1 MATLAASPG
10 RFARGASPT
19 PVRFKD
25 GVLHIVGFSSCGDFN
40 AAINAGHT
48 LEQHGAIK
56 AFRPIAH
63 GREQQFRAWL
73 LNHPQGRKGMQS
85 GAGKAHDGSPFCWIE
100 WQNSSKQYI
109 GGLDAINDMIDVTSP
124 AVESPISPFVELV
137 AAAADAAAGISP
149 ARKQPRL
156 SRLPPVNSAALA
168 SAPVPDQQ
176 GQQDPAPP
184 LVDAAPPLVD
194 ATKFMGPDGKP
205 EKRDGRPPVMD
216 MPKSLMK
223 GMPAPFHIMKWI
235 CGLMSSAGAEEGKA
249 RLITIPYSHYC
260 ERARWVLSMTPLA
273 FTEDG
278 HPPGFHMFPVTDVT
292 GDSYSATPVLVLP
305 GGETVTDSAAIVRRL
320 VKDFPN
326 ELALLYP
333 AEHAADITALEAEM
347 ATTLGANVRQVAY
360 THVLDKNY
368 IETITPWLSKHSSRV
383 EAFLYSMTS
392 KTIAKGM
399 IKLMRCRYSRIPQ
412 AEYEID
418 RLFARLE
425 ARLAG
430 GNDNANANAGKR
442 YLFGDALTAA
452 DITFATL
459 VYPLVLPKEMDGL
472 LPPPDELPA
481 QYRESIKKY
490 RATAAGQHALR
501 IYRDHRFAAGAPQQ
515 LIAPNTRRDVN
526 FNLGLA
532 VVVASAGMA
541 SVLALWLMWAL
552 LSALLVLV

>member
-1 MATLAASPG
+1 
-10 RFARGASPT
+10 
-19 PVRFKD
+19 
-25 GVLHIVGFSSCGDFN
+25 
-40 AAINAGHT
+40 
-48 LEQHGAIK
+48 
-56 AFRPIAH
+56 
-63 GREQQFRAWL
+63 
-73 LNHPQGRKGMQS
+73 
-85 GAGKAHDGSPFCWIE
+85 
-100 WQNSSKQYI
+100 
-109 GGLDAINDMIDVTSP
+109 
-124 AVESPISPFVELV
+124 
-137 AAAADAAAGISP
+137 
-149 ARKQPRL
+149 
-156 SRLPPVNSAALA
+156 
-168 SAPVPDQQ
+168 
-176 GQQDPAPP
+176 
-184 LVDAAPPLVD
+184 
-194 ATKFMGPDGKP
+194 
-205 EKRDGRPPVMD
+205 
-216 MPKSLMK
+216 
-223 GMPAPFHIMKWI
+223 
-235 CGLMSSAGAEEGKA
+235 
-249 RLITIPYSHYC
+249 
-260 ERARWVLSMTPLA
+260 
-273 FTEDG
+273 
-278 HPPGFHMFPVTDVT
+278 
-292 GDSYSATPVLVLP
+292 
-305 GGETVTDSAAIVRRL
+305 
-320 VKDFPN
+320 
-326 ELALLYP
+326 
-333 AEHAADITALEAEM
+333 
-347 ATTLGANVRQVAY
+347 
-360 THVLDKNY
+360 
-368 IETITPWLSKHSSRV
+368 
-383 EAFLYSMTS
+383 
-392 KTIAKGM
+392 M